1 LPGADSFAIPFS
13 PPVSVPFFY
22 GDREIGTVQFA
33 KSTAV
38 AVIRP
43 FNNRLA
49 CFVLVINS
57 LGTEGDTYAAGL
69 APVTKDNLIKEVNGL
84 FINRKLGFPVV
95 VCYLWGSFIPVWC
108 AA

>member
-1 LPGADSFAIPFS
+1 LLETGSFAIPFA

-33 KSTAV
+33 ESATV
-38 AVIRP
+38 AVVWF
-43 FNNRLA
+43 FNDRFTGLVLA
-49 CFVLVINS
+49 INS

-69 APVTKDNLIKEVNGL
+69 APVAKNDLIKEVNG
-84 FINRKLGFPVV
+84 FVVERKFGLPVV
-95 VCYLWGSFIPVWC
+95 VGYLRGGFIFVWF